1 MKEYEKGGECGTH
14 GKKEKYIIRFWWENL
29 KEMDPLVK
37 KKTRSRGKITL
48 NCILNR
54 WDGKVVSGFIWLK
67 TGTYWWR
74 VNVGVS

>member
-1 MKEYEKGGECGTH
+1 MWNAWEKREIHNTILV
-14 GKKEKYIIRFWWENL
+14 GKSEGNG
-29 KEMDPLVK
+29 PSGK